1 MKLIECINN
10 RDKYEKKKRKKQGIE
25 TPKSSSK
32 GKGKARRS
40 LGMTAVIDMTMEGD
54 NEESL
59 LDAISKEM
67 KNEDVRIDVLK
78 PLMTA
83 TFNSRRLKI
92 VQMPIRQVVEIYQ
105 SLHLPDIVS

>member
-1 MKLIECINN
+1 
-10 RDKYEKKKRKKQGIE
+10 
-25 TPKSSSK
+25 
-32 GKGKARRS
+32 
-40 LGMTAVIDMTMEGD
+40 MTAVIDMTMEGD